1 MNPGTDPI
9 GFLIRAP
16 NPDDQPASTLFIRD
30 RADAEQVLAF
40 RQSSKFPPGAIMRPL
55 YWDDAAGDFTLTE
68 PEATP

>member
-16 NPDDQPASTLFIRD
+16 NPGDDADSFLFIR
-30 RADAEQVLAF
+30 RRSEAEQVLAF
-40 RQSSKFPPGAIMRPL
+40 RQSDKFPPGAKMRPL
-55 YWDDAAGDFTLTE
+55 YWDAAAGDFSLTE

>member
-16 NPDDQPASTLFIRD
+16 GENDAPDAFLFYRN
-30 RADAEQVLAF
+30 RADAEKVLAF
-40 RQSSKFPPGAIMRPL
+40 RQSTKFPPGAKMRPL
-55 YWDDAAGDFTLTE
+55 YWADAAGDFSLTE